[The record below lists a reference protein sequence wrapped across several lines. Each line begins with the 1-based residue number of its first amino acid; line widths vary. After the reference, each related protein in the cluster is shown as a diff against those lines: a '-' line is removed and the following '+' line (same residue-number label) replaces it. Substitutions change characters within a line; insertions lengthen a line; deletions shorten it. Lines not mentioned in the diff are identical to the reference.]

1 MAEPPIV
8 FKSQLFTLTGV
19 PPDRQKVMI
28 AGTTVGDEDWGKSA
42 SKIKPVSLRVA
53 YVRAR

>member
-42 SKIKPVSLRVA
+42 GKIKPVSNIALS
-53 YVRAR
+53 